1 MCIRYLKFAKFCQ
14 YTLYFVAFVS
24 LLVSCYYI
32 YMIEAIAKC
41 KTKATTVIKQSVPL
55 PFEGNIWVLEFVPGG
70 SRQIAIL
77 LCCVAALLYCT
88 MLM

>member
-1 MCIRYLKFAKFCQ
+1 MMCIRYLKFAKFCQ

-70 SRQIAIL
+70 SRETAQL
-77 LCCVAALLYCT
+77 LCFKS
-88 MLM
+88 